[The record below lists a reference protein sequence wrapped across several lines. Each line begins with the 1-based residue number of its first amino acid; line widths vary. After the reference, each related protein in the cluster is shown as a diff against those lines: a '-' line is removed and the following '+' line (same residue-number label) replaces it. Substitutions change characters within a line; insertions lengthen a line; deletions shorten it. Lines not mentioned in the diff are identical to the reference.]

1 VTVRRLLI
9 AVVILVVP
17 PCLFAQA
24 ADAIGKID
32 ELHDLARY
40 EEGRTLALGAA
51 AAAGAAEQAELYWRA
66 SRATLELGDAAE
78 DRRESREVILGYFE
92 LGERYA
98 DMAIAA
104 DPRNKLGYFWKSAN
118 IGRRGQVKGLLNA
131 LAAVVSM
138 RDLLVKDLSLDPGHP
153 DAYHVLGALHR
164 ELPGS
169 PLSFGDADAA
179 VSLGRMA
186 VDLHAEAFA
195 AGRVKAF
202 NYSYS
207 LYLAKS
213 LWERNW
219 SAANRAS
226 GRQKKQAAWQA
237 AKTPLEKG
245 SAYEAT
251 VQFGAVSDRVEA
263 RGIVTWI
270 IAELSKMTTR
280 TAGQDSDL
288 AEARGTLAGWK

>member
-1 VTVRRLLI
+1 MRRLSM
-9 AVVILVVP
+9 AAVILVVP
-17 PCLFAQA
+17 QCLFAQA
-24 ADAIGKID
+24 ADAIRMID
-32 ELHDLARY
+32 ELHELGQY
-40 EEGRTLALGAA
+40 EESRTLALGAVA
-51 AAAGAAEQAELYWRA
+51 TASAVEKDELYWRA
-66 SRATLELGDAAE
+66 ARAVVGLGDAAE
-78 DRRESREVILGYFE
+78 DRKESRDAILSIFE
-92 LGERYA
+92 QGERYA

-104 DPRNKLGYFWKSAN
+104 DPQNSLGYYWKSAN
-118 IGRRGQVKGLLNA
+118 IGRWGQVKGILSS
-131 LAAVVSM
+131 LAAAAPM
-138 RDLLVKDLSLDPGHP
+138 RELLVKDLSLDAGHP
-153 DAYHVLGALHR
+153 EAYHVLGTLHR

-169 PLSFGDADAA
+169 PLSFGNADAA

-213 LWERNW
+213 LWKRNW

-237 AKTPLEKG
+237 AKTPLERG
-245 SAYEAT
+245 SAYEAA
-251 VQFGAVSDRVEA
+251 VQLGAVSDRAEA
-263 RGIVTWI
+263 RQIVTWI